1 MPQLRSNRS
10 GHATTVLGAVRA
22 RHNDIER
29 IERTLLELNQLFR
42 DLTEQIDIQN
52 PLVQQTEVQT
62 EHVKADTEAANVQL
76 NKSIVSA
83 KCARRIK
90 WIICIILTLIV
101 LGVALGVGLWF
112 GVFQK
117 QPGRWRQA
125 GADDGAGDGGDCDGA
140 AADGDGGGGRVVV
153 GAVGWMGT
161 GHMGYRSAEV
171 IVRRHC

>member
-1 MPQLRSNRS
+1 VPQLRSNRS

-52 PLVQQTEVQT
+52 PLVQQTEEQT

-76 NKSIVSA
+76 NKSIKNA

-90 WIICIILTLIV
+90 WIICIILTIIV
-101 LGVALGVGLWF
+101 LGVALGLGLWF

-117 QPGRWRQA
+117 SQ
-125 GADDGAGDGGDCDGA
+125 
-140 AADGDGGGGRVVV
+140 GGGGKPPQTTAPGTVVTV
-153 GAVGWMGT
+153 LAPGAPQATATATAAAAG
-161 GHMGYRSAEV
+161 
-171 IVRRHC
+171 